1 MVKRRLLEIECQ
13 LSESRIVHVSASTAF
28 IAELVEEARRS
39 GKTVHRDGNCFSF
52 GPYVGDLRASRHPV
66 ARKDFHHRTAMTAR
80 SNFRMRKG
88 VKGDKQ

>member
-39 GKTVHRDGNCFSF
+39 GKTVHRDGNRFSF
-52 GPYVGDLRASRHPV
+52 GPYVGDLRVHLDTRLPEKTFIIEL
-66 ARKDFHHRTAMTAR
+66 R
-80 SNFRMRKG
+80 
-88 VKGDKQ
+88 